1 MKNMKKSLF
10 VILAAMLT
18 LGMVSCTKKAAEV
31 KALSVE
37 EALVQAPDMVDNE
50 VTVEGLCV
58 GICRHGG
65 RKAFLRTEDE
75 RILLVMAGEGME
87 AFAPECVDKTIRVKG
102 LMRAFVPE
110 PREEEACTEEHADG
124 EEHECCKHEAK
135 AADVPGI
142 IYYVEASEYEAM

>member
-1 MKNMKKSLF
+1 MKKSLWL
-10 VILAAMLT
+10 ILAAMLT

-37 EALVQAPDMVDNE
+37 EALVQAPEMVDNE
-50 VTVEGLCV
+50 ITVEGLCV
-58 GICRHGG
+58 GICQHGG

-75 RILLVMAGEGME
+75 RILLVMAGDGME
-87 AFAPECVDKTIRVKG
+87 AFMPECVDKTIRVKG

-110 PREEEACTEEHADG
+110 PREEEASAEEQHAEG

-135 AADVPGI
+135 ATEVPGI